1 VPRHPDPPPVKRLGQ
16 ILRLE
21 TATAVF
27 TTITLWMEKNLLF
40 APCVTGSSNGPVIRE
55 EELGLVGVGKD
66 GTEVG
71 SYHYGRF
78 LGWRGEL

>member
-1 VPRHPDPPPVKRLGQ
+1 
-16 ILRLE
+16 
-21 TATAVF
+21 
-27 TTITLWMEKNLLF
+27 MEKNLLF